1 MSTRQP
7 SWLRAGDGSAPV
19 LPPELVAQVRADLL
33 ANIPEAKRPVLLEED
48 IQRAWR
54 TIYWAA
60 IEDFVARPPVAPLKP
75 APSSF
80 LVGALM
86 KWGRLPWSR

>member
-7 SWLRAGDGSAPV
+7 SWLRVGDGSAPV
-19 LPPELVAQVRADLL
+19 LPPELVAHVRADLL
-33 ANIPEAKRPVLLEED
+33 ANIPQAKRPVLLEED

-60 IEDFVARPPVAPLKP
+60 IKDFVARPQVVHVKP
-75 APSSF
+75 PPSSF
-80 LVGALM
+80 LLGALM